1 MIRGITAS
9 TPSLRQTVRERLQLQ
24 RASRTGM
31 QFTAT
36 LIGNPAGRAKRA
48 MNVIRFIEKSVSL
61 AQARKRRKAGTLGAL
76 RFKIRRAGGMQT
88 IKGAFIG
95 NNGRTVF
102 RRTGKA
108 RLPIEAVSTIGVP
121 QMFQARK
128 VQLPVQRWITENFPR
143 IFDRE
148 MRYFLR
154 TSNDR
159 LHGVKP
165 APPVI
170 ENAVRRA
177 HQADFD
183 RIIAE
188 GIAEGERLDAAGE
201 LTDEAGERITQQA
214 MQRIEAVC
222 LAWARS
228 LPRETVIYLD
238 DYCQAYQEC

>member
-1 MIRGITAS
+1 MFSINVKADVKPAVDYLNRIAKGIGDKALTSALNKTVAQARTQMIRGITSEYAIS
-9 TPSLRQTVRERLQLQ
+9 AATVRERLQLQ

-76 RFKIRRAGGMQT
+76 RFKIRRAGGLQT
-88 IKGAFIG
+88 IAGAFIA

-121 QMFQARK
+121 QMFNAKK
-128 VQLPVQRWITENFPR
+128 VQIPVQRWITENFPR

-148 MRYFLR
+148 TRYFLS
-154 TSNDR
+154 TI
-159 LHGVKP
+159 K
-165 APPVI
+165 
-170 ENAVRRA
+170 
-177 HQADFD
+177 
-183 RIIAE
+183 
-188 GIAEGERLDAAGE
+188 
-201 LTDEAGERITQQA
+201 
-214 MQRIEAVC
+214 
-222 LAWARS
+222 
-228 LPRETVIYLD
+228 
-238 DYCQAYQEC
+238 

>member
-1 MIRGITAS
+1 MFSINVKADVKPAVDYLNKIAKGLGDKALTSALNKTVAQARTQMIRGITSEYAIKAAD
-9 TPSLRQTVRERLQLQ
+9 VRERLQLQ

-76 RFKIRRAGGMQT
+76 RFKIRRAGGLQT
-88 IKGAFIG
+88 IAGAFIG

-121 QMFQARK
+121 QRFQARK
-128 VQLPVQRWITENFPR
+128 IQIPIQRWITENFPR

-148 MRYFLR
+148 TRYFLS
-154 TSNDR
+154 TI
-159 LHGVKP
+159 K
-165 APPVI
+165 
-170 ENAVRRA
+170 
-177 HQADFD
+177 
-183 RIIAE
+183 
-188 GIAEGERLDAAGE
+188 
-201 LTDEAGERITQQA
+201 
-214 MQRIEAVC
+214 
-222 LAWARS
+222 
-228 LPRETVIYLD
+228 
-238 DYCQAYQEC
+238 

>member
-1 MIRGITAS
+1 MFSINVKADVQPTIDYLNKIAKSLGDKALTSALNKTIAQAKTQMVRGITSEYAIS
-9 TPSLRQTVRERLQLQ
+9 AATVRERLQLQ

-76 RFKIRRAGGMQT
+76 RFKIRRAGGLQT
-88 IKGAFIG
+88 IAGAFIA

-121 QMFQARK
+121 SMFQARK
-128 VQLPVQRWITENFPR
+128 VQLPVQRWISENFPR

-148 MRYFLR
+148 VRYFLS
-154 TSNDR
+154 T
-159 LHGVKP
+159 VK
-165 APPVI
+165 
-170 ENAVRRA
+170 
-177 HQADFD
+177 
-183 RIIAE
+183 
-188 GIAEGERLDAAGE
+188 
-201 LTDEAGERITQQA
+201 
-214 MQRIEAVC
+214 
-222 LAWARS
+222 
-228 LPRETVIYLD
+228 
-238 DYCQAYQEC
+238 